1 MEATVSK
8 GRSAQASVQASGE
21 LKKTLGLVPAL
32 AIVVGMVIGSGVF
45 FKPTAVFTATGAPGL
60 GLIAWIIGGIITICG
75 GLTVAEISAAIP
87 KTGGMLT
94 YLEMTYGPVW
104 A

>member
-1 MEATVSK
+1 MYIKDNILDIMKENYLWNQPYQGKS
-8 GRSAQASVQASGE
+8 SQASVQASGE

-60 GLIAWIIGGIITICG
+60 GLIAG
-75 GLTVAEISAAIP
+75 S
-87 KTGGMLT
+87 
-94 YLEMTYGPVW
+94 
-104 A
+104 